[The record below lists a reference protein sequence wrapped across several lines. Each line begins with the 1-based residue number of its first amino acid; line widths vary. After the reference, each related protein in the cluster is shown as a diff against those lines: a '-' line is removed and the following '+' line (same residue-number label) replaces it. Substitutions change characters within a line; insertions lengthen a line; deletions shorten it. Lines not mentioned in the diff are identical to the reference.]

1 MTNADKAA
9 AEKNA
14 KKEQADRQPYEIIP
28 SQPEVWFG
36 PKDAKQESMVAEIAK
51 MLIDK
56 GLSYREANEVLYFTD
71 RALRERANT
80 AKL

>member
-1 MTNADKAA
+1 MTNAEKAIE
-9 AEKNA
+9 EKNA
-14 KKEQADRQPYEIIP
+14 KKEQVDRQPYEIIP
-28 SQPEVWFG
+28 SKAEIWLG
-36 PKDAKQESMVAEIAK
+36 LKDAKQESMVKEIAK

-56 GLSYREANEVLYFTD
+56 GLNYREANEVLYYTD